1 MPYSYL
7 KPLLDNNGSKIVLL
21 VMDGLGGIATSPE
34 GKSALERAET
44 PHLDRLALEGT
55 LGQTIPIRYGITPG
69 SGPAHLA
76 LFGYEPLEYVIGRG
90 ALEASGV
97 NLPVKLGDIA
107 ARGNLCSLDQN
118 GNITDRRAG
127 RISHE
132 DAAPV
137 IEKLNQVQIPGVD
150 S

>member
-1 MPYSYL
+1 MPHSYL

-21 VMDGLGGIATSPE
+21 VLDGVGGISTTPE
-34 GKSALERAET
+34 GKSALETALT
-44 PHLDRLALEGT
+44 PGFDKLAKEGT

-76 LFGYEPLEYVIGRG
+76 LFGYEPMEYVIGRG
-90 ALEASGV
+90 ALSAAGI

-107 ARGNLCSLDQN
+107 ARGNLCTLDSK
-118 GNITDRRAG
+118 GNVIDRRAG
-127 RISHE
+127 DIRRRRKTRDRKTRSGS
-132 DAAPV
+132 DTR
-137 IEKLNQVQIPGVD
+137 